1 MSKPNRVIEK
11 CYAGDFIY
19 AYKLNTGLTVFNIG
33 KELFENDLAT
43 VKNPIDVLDPSI
55 GSTNF
60 LKIANSADLW
70 TKNHIKN
77 FVKICEK
84 YVEFNHNKNLNST
97 YFSRQKEPNKNIF
110 ILDMIMIKKNQ
121 QRIENIDY
129 ILNNNYL
136 TDVSKFYA
144 LISYLKYFDDTIPFK
159 EIERI
164 ITHKNNIEELFNEK
178 IIDDYH
184 ITSYLLPVFPLD
196 FKNNDKYSY
205 VKHKRFSYVE
215 YLLLEAEV
223 ELLNNE
229 VNNLEEYFEKDLT
242 KPENRPYCIK
252 NFTQL
257 SKTEKNNYQYLT
269 TALLSYESKK
279 IFNFSLEN
287 EKLQGKTINNIEFF
301 NENNIIEFKKDFKDL
316 DHKLFKLNKDDL
328 SLYFH
333 KVFELLKT
341 NTNLSL
347 DLKQYVFNNI
357 FKYEYG
363 FYNLNNIDFLER
375 VEKNNK
381 FGIGNDLIAISML
394 IPENNVNEFLESVKK
409 LSQKNLVNFRLQTIN
424 SVLFMLEDIERL
436 IEFFDDY
443 NVLNNLYQ
451 KYLSEFNSF
460 NNHRFNSFNNYRT
473 LFEGILDNKNN
484 LKDVYSY
491 YMKNEDI
498 PFVFAFNILGGD

>member
-1 MSKPNRVIEK
+1 MSKTNRVIEK
-11 CYAGDFIY
+11 NYAGDFIY

-33 KELFENDLAT
+33 KELFENDSET
-43 VKNPIDVLDPSI
+43 VKDPIDVLDPSI

-70 TKNHIKN
+70 TQNHIEN

-97 YFSRQKEPNKNIF
+97 YFSCQKEPNKNIF

-164 ITHKNNIEELFNEK
+164 ITHKNNIEEFFNEK
-178 IIDDYH
+178 IIDDYN

-215 YLLLEAEV
+215 YSLLEAEV

-229 VNNLEEYFEKDLT
+229 VNSLDEFFEKDLT
-242 KPENRPYCIK
+242 KPENHPYCIK
-252 NFTQL
+252 NFTKL

-279 IFNFSLEN
+279 IFNFSLEKD
-287 EKLQGKTINNIEFF
+287 ETKYKRINNIEFF
-301 NENNIIEFKKDFKDL
+301 NENNIIDFKKGFKDL

-347 DLKQYVFNNI
+347 DLKEYIFNNI
-357 FKYEYG
+357 IKHEYSS
-363 FYNLNNIDFLER
+363 YDLNNIDFLER

-381 FGIGNDLIAISML
+381 IGIGNYLSAISIL
-394 IPENNVNEFLESVKK
+394 IPEKNVNEFLESAKK
-409 LSQKNLVNFRLQTIN
+409 LDQRNLVNFRFKSIN
-424 SVLFMLEDIERL
+424 NILFMLEDIERL

-443 NVLNNLYQ
+443 NVLNNMYQ
-451 KYLSEFNSF
+451 KSLHESRSF
-460 NNHRFNSFNNYRT
+460 SNNRFIDNRT
-473 LFEGILDNKNN
+473 LFEGILSNNNK